1 MRLRF
6 SSSAWLNVLLGL
18 VLMAVSNFV
27 LLRQHNLGAE
37 EALQAKAEQMVQAIQ
52 DVQNNLDTLAEI
64 PLSFDAATSASEIQF
79 QELDALGLD
88 LFVFDQSGPRYWT
101 THEYSVGVNA
111 QGSDIVELQKH
122 GDLYLLCWQKVSQN
136 QTSVYALPLVRL
148 VQESDSL
155 QSKGRNAERY
165 DIVANPEQGSLP
177 ISVAGVPFF
186 YLKIVEFRA
195 PIYWDLAF
203 LLGLLLLGFGTFNLF
218 QGWRGAMAGRLLA
231 LFLFG
236 TIEYA
241 FRNGTILPNLNHS
254 ALFAFEFFR
263 ANVFDSS
270 LGLLFVHALEGL
282 ILIDVLRIL
291 VLQTRQH
298 KAPSLRRL
306 LALGLLF
313 MTLFATAYVLGIS
326 SALVQ
331 RGQFSLDLKKLHLL
345 EPLSMA
351 ALLVLALL
359 FMALQWLVRLLVSLV
374 QDRKE
379 ALMLAFCAWLLPV
392 ADRLGFNWLG
402 VFDGESWSRY
412 MLLELLVLGWG
423 FLEWVWASRR
433 ENGFAALRIVV
444 PCLVIGL
451 HLNLENK
458 RKEESVQYALI
469 CEMSLAEHDVPVLEL
484 LNVQRSLPNDPGL
497 LNYFRYNT
505 GSKSEF
511 EQRIRQIYLPGTE
524 LKFQLSIYDFDPDG
538 VDRHGSSAFDERTL
552 LQLFHSPESKTI
564 GESFKR
570 LETKSLYGSYLGKFE
585 VKEGAESR
593 GSLYLLLS
601 PQTSSTSGRLTEALK
616 PSVLKQQIADYGYSS
631 ARYVQGRLSQQEGS
645 FRYPIALFSG
655 SKQPLV
661 LLDSSK
667 IGHAGEYRISQ
678 QERSGF
684 WREMPSYRHLVWLDE
699 NGNANVLSKPQ
710 DRSIENLT
718 SFTLI
723 ALFGFLVL
731 IGKYAVEAWA
741 RFWKS
746 RYSRWLTSEL
756 WEPES
761 NDDERE
767 FFLSSR
773 LRISVTWLVFGIF
786 VVVLFITINFSS
798 TNYERRQ
805 REYLS
810 EQAAEI
816 ANTLQRQTNL
826 NALFGRYETGILK
839 ELSEYYNTDIN
850 LYDTKGRLLVSSNES
865 LFRDYHQ
872 GRLMNPEAFREFQKD
887 RISACIKTEYLGE
900 LEYISAYT
908 ALLDNELNAV
918 GYLNLPYFSN
928 RSDLYREL
936 SEYGSTLIN
945 LFALVFALAAFVA
958 NAMALRISH
967 PLNWIRN
974 QMGALHLGSS
984 HQRLSWDK
992 KDEIGLLV
1000 AAYNTM
1006 VEQLEA
1012 SLNQL
1017 AESERQGAWREMAKQ
1032 VAHEIKNP
1040 LTPMRLSL
1048 QHLQQ
1053 SIRRGDDQLV
1063 EKFQRTSELL
1073 IQQIDALSNMAEE
1086 FSSFAKMPD
1095 SAMAQHNAVDVLSNA
1110 VALMGKEHASPL
1122 EWNPPREE
1130 YWVWVDQQQLGR
1142 VFNNLIKNAI
1152 QSIPEDR
1159 MGHIRVELT
1168 AEAGRAQVRISDNG
1182 KGIAEELRSKIFSPN
1197 FSTKNSGM
1205 GLGLAMSKKMVE
1217 QFGGEIWFR
1226 SEVGQGTIFYV
1237 SLPLMP
1243 SSDDRD
1249 KEA

>member
-37 EALQAKAEQMVQAIQ
+37 EALQAKAEQMLLSIEEVQSK
-52 DVQNNLDTLAEI
+52 LDSLSDI
-64 PLSFDAATSASEIQF
+64 PLSFDGAHSESEI
-79 QELDALGLD
+79 ESKGLEELGLD
-88 LFVFDQSGPRYWT
+88 MFVFDQSGPRYWT
-101 THEYSVGVNA
+101 THEYSVSINA
-111 QGSDIVELQKH
+111 QGSDLVELQKH
-122 GDLYLLCWQKVSQN
+122 GDLYVLCWQKVSQS
-136 QTSVYALPLVRL
+136 QTTVFALPLIR
-148 VQESDSL
+148 STRGADSL

-195 PIYWDLAF
+195 PIHWDLVFILGLA
-203 LLGLLLLGFGTFNLF
+203 LLGLGTFNLF
-218 QGWRGAMAGRLLA
+218 QGWRGGIAGRLLA
-231 LFLFG
+231 LFLFA
-236 TIEYA
+236 TVEYS
-241 FRNGTILPNLNHS
+241 FRTGTILPNLNHS
-254 ALFAFEFFR
+254 ALFAFEFFK
-263 ANVFDSS
+263 ANRFDAS

-282 ILIDVLRIL
+282 LLIDMLRIL
-291 VLQTRQH
+291 SSQVRSWGRAGIRRVL
-298 KAPSLRRL
+298 AFMV
-306 LALGLLF
+306 LGLVLF
-313 MTLFATAYVLGIS
+313 STAYVLAMA

-331 RGQFSLDLKKLHLL
+331 RGLFSLDLKKLHLL
-345 EPLSMA
+345 EPLSLA
-351 ALLVLALL
+351 ALLALAVL
-359 FMALQWLVRLLVSLV
+359 FMALHWLLRLLVSLV
-374 QDRKE
+374 AHRKE
-379 ALMLAFCAWLLPV
+379 AILMAVLAVIVPAVFVLFTGTSWRWYA
-392 ADRLGFNWLG
+392 LG
-402 VFDGESWSRY
+402 
-412 MLLELLVLGWG
+412 ELLVLGWG
-423 FLEWVWASRR
+423 FLELAWSGQR

-458 RKEESVQYALI
+458 LKEESVQYELI

-484 LNVQRSLPNDPGL
+484 LNVQRSFPSDPGL

-524 LKFQLSIYDFDPDG
+524 QKFQLSIYDFDPNG
-538 VDRHGSSAFDERTL
+538 VDRQGVSAFDEATL
-552 LQLFHSPESKTI
+552 KTLFHSPESKTI
-564 GESFKR
+564 GERFKR
-570 LETKSLYGSYLGKFE
+570 LETKSLYGSYLGQFE
-585 VKEGAESR
+585 VRDGQEKLGTV
-593 GSLYLLLS
+593 YLLLS
-601 PQTSSTSGRLTEALK
+601 PQTSSSSGRLTEALS

-631 ARYVQGRLSQQEGS
+631 ARYVQGRLSHQEGN

-655 SKQPLV
+655 EKQPLV

-678 QERSGF
+678 KERSGF
-684 WREMPSYRHLVWLDE
+684 WKEMPGYRHLVWLDE
-699 NGNANVLSKPQ
+699 NGNATVLSKPQ

-731 IGKYAVEAWA
+731 IGKYAVEAWM
-741 RFWKS
+741 RFWKP
-746 RYSRWLTSEL
+746 RYTRWLTSDL
-756 WEPES
+756 WEQES
-761 NDDERE
+761 AEEERE

-786 VVVLFITINFSS
+786 MVVLFITINFSS

-805 REYLS
+805 REFLS

-816 ANTLQRQTNL
+816 SNTLQRQANL
-826 NALFGRYETGILK
+826 NALFGRYETGILD

-865 LFRDYHQ
+865 LFRDYHH
-872 GRLMNPEAFREFQKD
+872 GRLMNPEAYREFQQD
-887 RISACIKTEYLGE
+887 RISACIKTEYLGD

-908 ALLDNELNAV
+908 ALLDNDLNTV

-958 NAMALRISH
+958 NALALRISH

-984 HQRLSWDK
+984 HQRLSWEK

-1053 SIRRGDDQLV
+1053 AIRRGDENLV

-1095 SAMAQHNAVDVLSNA
+1095 PVMARHDLVEVLSSA

-1122 EWNPPREE
+1122 EWNPPRIQC
-1130 YWVWVDQQQLGR
+1130 WVWVDQQQLGR

-1159 MGHIRVELT
+1159 MGHIRVELQ
-1168 AEAGRAQVRISDNG
+1168 AEESRVQVRITDNG
-1182 KGIAEELRSKIFSPN
+1182 KGIAEDLRSKIFSPN

-1205 GLGLAMSKKMVE
+1205 GLGLAMSKKMIE

-1226 SEVGQGTIFYV
+1226 SELGQGTIFYV
-1237 SLPLMP
+1237 SLPVL
-1243 SSDDRD
+1243 SESDSTLS
-1249 KEA
+1249 EA